1 MSPLILPPLPH
12 HLRRSRPTSVL
23 RRQLRCHALA
33 HWSVIGGLALGAA
46 AAALALGGLLGLV
59 VGWRGGWVG
68 L

>member
-1 MSPLILPPLPH
+1 MPLIPDPLPR

-33 HWSVIGGLALGAA
+33 HWSVIGGLAVGAA
-46 AAALALGGLLGLV
+46 AAALALGAALGLV
-59 VGWRGGWVG
+59 VGLRGGWVG